1 MADVKVETAQS
12 EKIPKPK
19 KLIGVRHYQFVL
31 MSITF
36 FMSFGI
42 RTSLSVA
49 IISMT
54 EEIPPDPSIPTYPE
68 WDNTDTILSSFFWG
82 YIIPQVAAGQLSEYY
97 GPKWLLVGTMVIAS
111 AFHIAVPGMAAALGS
126 TGVMICRIIQGLNQ
140 GFLFPCIHNM
150 ISKWSPLYER
160 SMISNLVYGNLN
172 LGIAVCMPVM
182 GAICAST
189 AGWPVAFYVYGA
201 LGIVWAMVFAIFA
214 ENSPSMHKSIS
225 EEEKNYIEGSN
236 SVTHHATKKEPTP
249 WISILTS
256 LPVWAILVAGCATCW
271 GGHTLLTEI
280 PSYMSNMMKFDLNEN
295 SQLSAVPYF
304 VQFFLGVV
312 TAPLIDRMVE
322 KKTVSITTSRKICNS
337 LASFLPG
344 AALIYLAFLEDLD
357 ATLVTVLFVV
367 AVATSVFMQ
376 SGYLINV
383 LDVAP
388 NHAGTLLGII
398 NGANNIFSILGPLS
412 VGLLGSDKKDPL
424 LWRSVF
430 LLTAGIYIGTGLF
443 YVLFTSAEVQSW
455 NEPRVRKNVVEKD
468 ISNNVQTEKMENTK
482 LSNC

>member
-1 MADVKVETAQS
+1 V
-12 EKIPKPK
+12 
-19 KLIGVRHYQFVL
+19 VRHYQFVL

-54 EEIPPDPSIPTYPE
+54 EEIPPDPSIPVSTKQNSASDCSITYSQTYPE

-236 SVTHHATKKEPTP
+236 SVTHHATKVK
-249 WISILTS
+249 
-256 LPVWAILVAGCATCW
+256 
-271 GGHTLLTEI
+271 
-280 PSYMSNMMKFDLNEN
+280 
-295 SQLSAVPYF
+295 
-304 VQFFLGVV
+304 
-312 TAPLIDRMVE
+312 
-322 KKTVSITTSRKICNS
+322 
-337 LASFLPG
+337 
-344 AALIYLAFLEDLD
+344 
-357 ATLVTVLFVV
+357 
-367 AVATSVFMQ
+367 VFRC
-376 SGYLINV
+376 
-383 LDVAP
+383 
-388 NHAGTLLGII
+388 
-398 NGANNIFSILGPLS
+398 
-412 VGLLGSDKKDPL
+412 GS
-424 LWRSVF
+424 S
-430 LLTAGIYIGTGLF
+430 
-443 YVLFTSAEVQSW
+443 
-455 NEPRVRKNVVEKD
+455 
-468 ISNNVQTEKMENTK
+468 
-482 LSNC
+482 